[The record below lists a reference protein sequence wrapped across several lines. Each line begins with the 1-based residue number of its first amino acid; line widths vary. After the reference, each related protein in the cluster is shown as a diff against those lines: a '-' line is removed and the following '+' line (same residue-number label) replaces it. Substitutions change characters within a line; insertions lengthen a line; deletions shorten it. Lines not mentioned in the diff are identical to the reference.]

1 MKLETCIHRFFEQY
15 LPRIKGSSDQTIKAY
30 RDVFSLFLPYAAKK
44 LSIQIASLRVEH
56 LTPEMILSFLDH
68 LESDRNNVI
77 RTRNHRLATLKSMAK
92 MIRLMYPENRKEA
105 QRILDIPQKRA
116 QRQLIGFL
124 YPDETLKVFH
134 CVDLIKKNG
143 FRDYTI
149 LHLLED
155 SGARASEI
163 ATLNLDYF
171 DPQNSTL
178 IILGKGNRYRQ
189 IELEQ
194 RTVQLI
200 RRYIAKHRVKPKPLY
215 QHRMFINQRGEEMS
229 RHGIYRMCK
238 KYLQKALSPKRLKNI
253 NPVHSFRHSCAVNM
267 LLSGKSL
274 TDIQNRLGHDSIQS
288 TTVYTHMDLTR
299 KQAVQKKFIE
309 YMKSN
314 LSEDPKISEWIDW
327 ENKKDIWEWLD
338 SL

>member
-1 MKLETCIHRFFEQY
+1 MRLETCIYRFFDQY
-15 LPRIKGSSDQTIKAY
+15 LPHLKGSSDQTIKAY
-30 RDVFSLFLPYAAKK
+30 RDVFSLFLPFAAHK
-44 LSIQIASLRVEH
+44 LSIKIASLRVEH
-56 LTPEMILSFLDH
+56 LSPDMVLAFLNH
-68 LESDRNNVI
+68 LESDRRNVV
-77 RTRNHRLATLKSMAK
+77 RTRNHRLAAIKSLAK
-92 MIRLMYPENRKEA
+92 MIRLMYPENREKA

-116 QRQLIGFL
+116 QKQLIGFL
-124 YPDETLKVFH
+124 YPDEILKVFH
-134 CVDLIKKNG
+134 CVNLIKKNG

-171 DPQNSTL
+171 DPQNNTL

-189 IELEQ
+189 IELGQ

-200 RRYIAKHRVKPKPLY
+200 KRYSAQYRIKPKPLY
-215 QHRMFINQRGEEMS
+215 QHRLFINQRGEEMT
-229 RHGIYRMCK
+229 RHGIYRICK
-238 KYLQKALSPKRLKNI
+238 KYLQKALDPKRLKNI
-253 NPVHSFRHSCAVNM
+253 NPVHSFRHSCAVSL

-274 TDIQNRLGHDSIQS
+274 TDIQNRLGHEDIQS
-288 TTVYTHMDLTR
+288 TTIYTHMDLTR
-299 KQAVQKKFIE
+299 KKAVQKKLIE

-314 LSEDPKISEWIDW
+314 ISEDPEINKLIAW
-327 ENKKDIWEWLD
+327 ENKNDILEWLD

>member
-1 MKLETCIHRFFEQY
+1 MKLETFIYRFFDQY
-15 LPRIKGSSDQTIKAY
+15 LPRVKGSSGQTIKAY
-30 RDVFSLFLPYAAKK
+30 RDVFSLLLPFAANR

-56 LTPEMILSFLDH
+56 LSPEMLLSFLDH
-68 LESDRNNVI
+68 LESDRGNVV
-77 RTRNHRLATLKSMAK
+77 RTRNHRLAAIKSLAK
-92 MIRLMYPENRKEA
+92 MIRLMYPEKREVA
-105 QRILDIPQKRA
+105 QRILDIPQKRE
-116 QRQLIGFL
+116 QKQLIGFL
-124 YPDETLKVFH
+124 YPDEILKVFD
-134 CVDLIKKNG
+134 CVKLIKKNG

-178 IILGKGNRYRQ
+178 IILGKGNRYRR
-189 IELEQ
+189 IELEP

-200 RRYIAKHRVKPKPLY
+200 RRYIAKYRVKPKPLY
-215 QHRMFINQRGEEMS
+215 QHRLFINQRGTELT
-229 RHGIYRMCK
+229 RHGIYRICK
-238 KYLQKALSPKRLKNI
+238 KYLQKTLSPKRLKNI

-274 TDIQNRLGHDSIQS
+274 TDIQNRLGHENIQS
-288 TTVYTHMDLTR
+288 TTAYTHMDLTR
-299 KQAVQKKFIE
+299 KQAVQNKFIE

-314 LSEDPKISEWIDW
+314 LSEDPKINEWIDW
-327 ENKKDIWEWLD
+327 ENRKDILEWLD

>member
-1 MKLETCIHRFFEQY
+1 MKLETCIYRFFDQY

-30 RDVFSLFLPYAAKK
+30 RDVFSLFLPFAASR

-56 LTPEMILSFLDH
+56 LSPEMILSFLDH
-68 LESDRNNVI
+68 LESDRSNVV
-77 RTRNHRLATLKSMAK
+77 RTRNHRLAAIKSLAK
-92 MIRLMYPENRKEA
+92 MIRLMYPEKREVA

-116 QRQLIGFL
+116 QKQLIGFL
-124 YPDETLKVFH
+124 YPDEILQVFH
-134 CVDLIKKNG
+134 GVDLIKKSG

-149 LHLLED
+149 LHLLGD

-178 IILGKGNRYRQ
+178 VILGKGNRYRQ
-189 IELEQ
+189 IELQ
-194 RTVQLI
+194 PKTVQLI
-200 RRYIAKHRVKPKPLY
+200 RHYIAKYRIKPKPLY
-215 QHRMFINQRGEEMS
+215 QHRMFINQRREEMS

-274 TDIQNRLGHDSIQS
+274 TDIQNRLGHENIQS

-299 KQAVQKKFIE
+299 KQAVQNKFIE

-314 LSEDPKISEWIDW
+314 LSEDPKINEWIDW
-327 ENKKDIWEWLD
+327 ENRKDILEWLD

>member
-1 MKLETCIHRFFEQY
+1 MRLETCIYRFFDQY
-15 LPRIKGSSDQTIKAY
+15 LPRVKGSSDQTIKAY
-30 RDVFSLFLPYAAKK
+30 RDVFSLFLPFAANR

-56 LTPEMILSFLDH
+56 LSPEMLLSFLDH
-68 LESDRNNVI
+68 LESDRGNVV
-77 RTRNHRLATLKSMAK
+77 RTRNHRLAAIKSLAK
-92 MIRLMYPENRKEA
+92 MIRLMYPEKREVA
-105 QRILDIPQKRA
+105 QRIRDIPQKRA
-116 QRQLIGFL
+116 QTQLIGFL
-124 YPDETLKVFH
+124 YPDEILKVFH
-134 CVDLIKKNG
+134 CVNLIKKNG

-163 ATLNLDYF
+163 TTLNLDYF

-178 IILGKGNRYRQ
+178 IILGKGNRYRR
-189 IELEQ
+189 IELEP

-200 RRYIAKHRVKPKPLY
+200 RRYIAKYRVKPKLLY
-215 QHRMFINQRGEEMS
+215 QHRLFINQRGTELT
-229 RHGIYRMCK
+229 RHGIYRICK
-238 KYLQKALSPKRLKNI
+238 KYLQKTLSPKRLKNI

-274 TDIQNRLGHDSIQS
+274 TDIQNRLGHENIQS

-314 LSEDPKISEWIDW
+314 LSEDPKINEWIDW
-327 ENKKDIWEWLD
+327 ENKKDILEWLD